1 MAPAQRAFGADF
13 RVPYDYLSPYLDG
26 VYLAV
31 NALPGTYLVHD
42 AHDCGTHKAS
52 KIAGGH
58 DLSSDLLRWDG
69 LHRIARTGLDSR
81 EYVMGSD
88 DKLSMKLAQVVG
100 RHHPDAVFVVRSSI
114 VVFAGHDAAPVV
126 QDAARKTD
134 VPIILLPDRSVARDY
149 LSGYLD
155 TVETLIGR
163 LKFDGSG
170 ERGVAV
176 AGYVFDRNEGD
187 HHGNLAELER
197 MVRAVKQPLGP
208 VFLGGQSYASLAGAA
223 PPAVVVDL
231 AEPWE
236 AARRLAAR
244 FGVAHCPLGLPLGI
258 EATGTWLQGLGAAIG
273 AEALADHF
281 IDQELSSLVP
291 QLEWIVPRAFQGRG
305 ALLFADRLL
314 LAPLASLLEELDF
327 KVVATGHTSGDFTG
341 ASSSALPPEA
351 GATEPP
357 QFADELLDFVAD
369 HRRRGEL
376 DLVIGNSFLHRLL
389 LPVGVPFVEFGFPSV
404 THHVLHPAP
413 FLGYAGVR
421 VWVERML
428 EALEIHALRPGVPA
442 GDLPQ

>member
-1 MAPAQRAFGADF
+1 MAPGQRSASTEFH
-13 RVPYDYLSPYLDG
+13 VPYDYLSPYLDG
-26 VYLAV
+26 VYLAI

-58 DLSSDLLRWDG
+58 DLGSDLLRWDG
-69 LHRIARTGLDSR
+69 WHRIARTGLDSR

-88 DKLSMKLAQVVG
+88 DKLSMKLAQVVE
-100 RHHPDAVFVVRSSI
+100 RHHPDAVFVVRSSV
-114 VVFAGHDAAPVV
+114 VVFAGHDARPVV

-149 LSGYLD
+149 LSGYFD
-155 TVETLIGR
+155 TVESLLGR
-163 LKFDGSG
+163 VRLDGNG
-170 ERGVAV
+170 ERGVALT
-176 AGYVFDRNEGD
+176 GYVFDRNEGD

-197 MVRAVKQPLGP
+197 LVQAVRQPLGP
-208 VFLGGQSYASLAGAA
+208 VFLGGRRYAALNESA

-231 AEPWE
+231 AEPWD
-236 AARRLAAR
+236 AARKLAAR
-244 FGVAHCPLGLPLGI
+244 FGAAHCPLGLPLGI
-258 EATGTWLQGLGAAIG
+258 DATGTWLRGLAAAVG
-273 AEALADHF
+273 AEALAESF
-281 IDQELSSLVP
+281 IDRELSVLVP

-305 ALLFADRLL
+305 VLLFVDRLL
-314 LAPLASLLEELDF
+314 LPPLAAMLEELDWN
-327 KVVATGHTSGDFTG
+327 VVATGNTSGDYSKTPNGPSSPEDAELPRFT
-341 ASSSALPPEA
+341 
-351 GATEPP
+351 
-357 QFADELLDFVAD
+357 DELRDFVAD

-413 FLGYAGVR
+413 FLGYGGVR

-428 EALEIHALRPGVPA
+428 EALEIDALRPRVPA
-442 GDLPQ
+442 GDPPQ

>member
-1 MAPAQRAFGADF
+1 MVPEQRSPSAEFH
-13 RVPYDYLSPYLDG
+13 VPYDYLSPYLDG
-26 VYLAV
+26 VYLAI

-58 DLSSDLLRWDG
+58 DLGSDLLRWDG

-88 DKLSMKLAQVVG
+88 DKLSMKLAQVVE
-100 RHHPDAVFVVRSSI
+100 RHHPDAVFVVRSSV
-114 VVFAGHDAAPVV
+114 VVFAGHDARPVV

-149 LSGYLD
+149 LSGYFD
-155 TVETLIGR
+155 TVESLLGR
-163 LKFDGSG
+163 VRLDGSG
-170 ERGVAV
+170 ERGVAL

-197 MVRAVKQPLGP
+197 MVQALGLPLGP
-208 VFLGGQSYASLAGAA
+208 VFLGGQRYAALNAAA

-231 AEPWE
+231 AEPWSG
-236 AARRLAAR
+236 ATKLAAR
-244 FGVAHCPLGLPLGI
+244 FGAAHCPLGLPLGI
-258 EATGTWLQGLGAAIG
+258 DATEAWLRGLAAAVG
-273 AEALADHF
+273 GEALAEGF
-281 IDQELSSLVP
+281 IDRELSALVP
-291 QLEWIVPRAFQGRG
+291 ELEWIVPRAFQGRG
-305 ALLFADRLL
+305 VLPFADRLL
-314 LAPLASLLEELDF
+314 LPPLTAMLEELDWN
-327 KVVATGHTSGDFTG
+327 VVARGLTSGDYSG
-341 ASSSALPPEA
+341 VPGSAASCEPGPA
-351 GATEPP
+351 EPP
-357 QFADELLDFVAD
+357 RFTDELLDFVAD

-376 DLVIGNSFLHRLL
+376 SLVIGNSFLHRLL

-413 FLGYAGVR
+413 FLGFHGVR

-428 EALEIHALRPGVPA
+428 EALEIDALRPQVPT
-442 GDLPQ
+442 GKHHQ